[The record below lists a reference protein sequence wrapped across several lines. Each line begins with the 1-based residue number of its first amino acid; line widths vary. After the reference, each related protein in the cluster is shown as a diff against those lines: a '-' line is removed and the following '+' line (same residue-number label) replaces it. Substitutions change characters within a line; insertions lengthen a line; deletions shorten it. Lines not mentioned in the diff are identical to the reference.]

1 LVNKILLAM
10 IQITNTHSKCKDKSI
25 KGLQVHMFKEDFIKE
40 FLKEEI
46 FH

>member
-1 LVNKILLAM
+1 
-10 IQITNTHSKCKDKSI
+10 
-25 KGLQVHMFKEDFIKE
+25 MFKEDFIKE